1 MQIALLAHGEAE
13 DRVSQ
18 PAAICH
24 AGDTAVHEQTVA
36 FLKEQGRM
44 KYLRPLYKAL
54 AASGTQG
61 ATLAQVIRK
70 HRLVDRLCAALRSI
84 CKNHACSVCAQ
95 NISTIREK
103 CCHSSAPWDAYRA
116 AVLPDCF

>member
-36 FLKEQGRM
+36 FLREQGRM

-54 AASGTQG
+54 AASGAQG
-61 ATLAQVIRK
+61 ATLAQVMECPGSICRCDTGT
-70 HRLVDRLCAALRSI
+70 RRCAAAAQPSCLQRLRS
-84 CKNHACSVCAQ
+84 NQFH
-95 NISTIREK
+95 REG
-103 CCHSSAPWDAYRA
+103 DM
-116 AVLPDCF
+116 LPLTSIVGCT